1 MKISD
6 NVIERRIQAVEAVR
20 RRSKE
25 RQRVID
31 ELDVKP
37 HIARVYY
44 ELHDDIARG
53 NHEFINLPGGRGSGK
68 SSFCALEIVNG
79 IMQDQTGES
88 SAIVFR
94 RTANTMRESVYSQ
107 IAWAIDVL
115 DVGDLWRGSVSPMC
129 WTYRPTG
136 AQILFRGLDRSS
148 KLKSIK
154 PRRGYFRFIWLEEFS
169 ELPGENFTRS
179 VMQSVQRGGS
189 RYTVFRSFNPPIN
202 ASNWA
207 NVFIARPDPR
217 AVTLRTT
224 YLDVPPAWLGDDFI
238 LEAERLQEI
247 NEQAYRHE
255 YLGEATGSGGEVFPN
270 ITVRTITDDE
280 INELQYIYAGVDFG
294 FSVDPAVFI
303 RVAYDQKHDTVYLLD
318 EIYKK
323 GMSNK
328 QLAEAIKAKGYD
340 DTGQYQTSYFIGAYP
355 EVFKERQTIVCDS
368 AEPKSINDLRGEGL
382 KVIACRKF
390 PGSVLY
396 GIKWLQNRR
405 IVIDPAR
412 TPNAHR
418 EFISYEYM
426 TTKDGEFLADVPD
439 KDNNAIDA
447 TRYALDRLI
456 NNRRI
461 SA

>member
-1 MKISD
+1 MNSAITRQLAELQKEVKNRTD
-6 NVIERRIQAVEAVR
+6 AKDVINALDVTQHIAPVYLPLHEDIQAA
-20 RRSKE
+20 KH
-25 RQRVID
+25 Q
-31 ELDVKP
+31 
-37 HIARVYY
+37 YY
-44 ELHDDIARG
+44 
-53 NHEFINLPGGRGSGK
+53 NLPGGRGSGK

-79 IMQDQTGES
+79 VMQDQTGES
-88 SAIVFR
+88 NAIVFR

-107 IAWAIDVL
+107 IAWAIDKL
-115 DVGDLWRGSVSPMC
+115 DVADLWRGSVSPMC

-136 AQILFRGLDRSS
+136 AQILFRGLDDHS

-154 PRRGYFRFIWLEEFS
+154 PRRGFFRFIWLEEFS

-189 RYTVFRSFNPPIN
+189 AFTVFRSFNPPIN

-207 NVFIARPDPR
+207 NVFIARPDDR
-217 AVTLRTT
+217 AVTLHTS
-224 YLDVPPAWLGDDFI
+224 YLDVPAEWLGSDFI

-270 ITVRTITDDE
+270 VTVRAITDDE

-294 FSVDPAVFI
+294 FSVDPAVFM
-303 RVAYDQKHDTVYLLD
+303 RVAYDSKHDTVYLLD

-323 GMSNK
+323 HLSNNE
-328 QLAEAIKAKGYD
+328 LAAQITAKGYNY
-340 DTGQYQTSYFIGAYP
+340 TGQYESAGYFGGG
-355 EVFKERQTIVCDS
+355 EVYKEKQVIVCDS
-368 AEPKSINDLRGEGL
+368 AEPKSINDLRNGGL
-382 KVIACRKF
+382 KCIACTKY
-390 PGSVLY
+390 PGSVIY
-396 GIKWLQNRR
+396 GVKWLQNRR

-412 TPNAHR
+412 TPHAHK

-439 KDNNAIDA
+439 KDNHCIDA
-447 TRYALDRLI
+447 VRYALDRLI
-456 NNRRI
+456 NYRKI

>member
-1 MKISD
+1 MNSTIQRQLSELKKEVQHRQNAID
-6 NVIERRIQAVEAVR
+6 VIDALDVTQHIAPVYMPLHEDIQA
-20 RRSKE
+20 
-25 RQRVID
+25 QQ
-31 ELDVKP
+31 
-37 HIARVYY
+37 HQYY
-44 ELHDDIARG
+44 
-53 NHEFINLPGGRGSGK
+53 NLPGGRGSGK

-79 IMQDQTGES
+79 VMRDTTGQS
-88 SAIVFR
+88 NAIVFR

-107 IAWAIDVL
+107 IAWAIDIL
-115 DVGDLWRGSVSPMC
+115 DVNNLWRGNVSPMS
-129 WTYRPTG
+129 WTYKPTG
-136 AQILFRGLDRSS
+136 AQIVFRGLDDSS
-148 KLKSIK
+148 KLKSVRA
-154 PRRGYFRFIWLEEFS
+154 RRGYFRYIWLEEFS

-189 RYTVFRSFNPPIN
+189 AFTVFRSFNPPIN

-207 NVFIARPDPR
+207 NVFIARPDDR
-217 AVTLRTT
+217 AITLHTS
-224 YLDVPPAWLGDDFI
+224 YLDVPAQWLGDDFI

-270 ITVRTITDDE
+270 VTVRTITNDE
-280 INELQYIYAGVDFG
+280 IKELQYIYAGVDFG

-303 RVAYDQKHDTVYLLD
+303 RVAYDRKRDTVFLLD
-318 EIYKK
+318 ELYKR

-328 QLAEAIKAKGYD
+328 ELAEQIKAKEYD
-340 DTGQYQTSYFIGAYP
+340 FTGQYITSYYEAY
-355 EVFKERQTIVCDS
+355 KEKQLIVCDS

-382 KVIACRKF
+382 RCIACQKY

-396 GIKWLQNRR
+396 GVKWLQNRH
-405 IVIDPAR
+405 IIIDPAR
-412 TPNAHR
+412 TPHAHK

-439 KDNNAIDA
+439 ANNHTIDA
-447 TRYALDRLI
+447 VRYALDRLI
-456 NNRRI
+456 NHRGV

>member
-1 MKISD
+1 MNSAITRQLAELQREVKNRKD
-6 NVIERRIQAVEAVR
+6 AKAVIDAIDVRQHIAPVYLPLHEDIQA
-20 RRSKE
+20 
-25 RQRVID
+25 QQ
-31 ELDVKP
+31 
-37 HIARVYY
+37 HQYY
-44 ELHDDIARG
+44 
-53 NHEFINLPGGRGSGK
+53 NLPGGRGSGK
-68 SSFCALEIVNG
+68 SSFCALEIVSG
-79 IMQDQTGES
+79 VMRDQTGES
-88 SAIVFR
+88 NAIVFR
-94 RTANTMRESVYSQ
+94 RTANTMRESVFSQ
-107 IAWAIDVL
+107 IAWAIDAL
-115 DVGDLWRGSVSPMC
+115 DVNDLWRGSVSPMC
-129 WTYRPTG
+129 WTYKPTG
-136 AQILFRGLDRSS
+136 AQIIFRGLDDSS

-154 PRRGYFRFIWLEEFS
+154 PRRGIFRYIWLEEFS

-189 RYTVFRSFNPPIN
+189 RFTVFRSFNPPIN

-207 NVFIARPDPR
+207 NVFIARPDDR
-217 AVTLRTT
+217 AITLHTS
-224 YLDVPPAWLGDDFI
+224 YLDVPAEWLGDDFI

-247 NEQAYRHE
+247 NEKAYRHE

-280 INELQYIYAGVDFG
+280 INELQYIYAAVDFG
-294 FSVDPAVFI
+294 FSVDPAAFM
-303 RVAYDQKHDTVYLLD
+303 RVAYDSKHDTVFLLD

-328 QLAEAIKAKGYD
+328 ELASEIKARGYD
-340 DTGQYQTSYFIGAYP
+340 YTGQYKTYASFTGYP
-355 EVFKERQTIVCDS
+355 EAYREKQLIICDS
-368 AEPKSINDLRGEGL
+368 AEPKSINDLQGEGL
-382 KVIACRKF
+382 KAIACKKY

-439 KDNNAIDA
+439 RDNHTIDA
-447 TRYALDRLI
+447 VRYALDRLI
-456 NNRRI
+456 NNRKV

>member
-1 MKISD
+1 MNSAVQRQLAELQKEVKARKDAKS
-6 NVIERRIQAVEAVR
+6 VIDALDVTQHIAPIYLPLHEDIQA
-20 RRSKE
+20 
-25 RQRVID
+25 QQ
-31 ELDVKP
+31 
-37 HIARVYY
+37 HQYY
-44 ELHDDIARG
+44 
-53 NHEFINLPGGRGSGK
+53 NLPGGRGSGK

-79 IMQDQTGES
+79 IMQDQTGNS

-94 RTANTMRESVYSQ
+94 RTANTMRESVFSQ
-107 IAWAIDVL
+107 IAWAIDIL

-129 WTYRPTG
+129 WTYKPTG
-136 AQILFRGLDRSS
+136 AQILFRGLDDSS

-154 PRRGYFRFIWLEEFS
+154 PRRGYFRFVWLEEFS

-189 RYTVFRSFNPPIN
+189 RFTVFRSFNPPIN

-207 NVFIARPDPR
+207 NVFIARPDDR
-217 AVTLRTT
+217 AVTLHTT
-224 YLDVPPAWLGDDFI
+224 YLDVPAQWLGDDFI

-247 NEQAYRHE
+247 NEQAYKHE

-270 ITVRTITDDE
+270 VTVRTITDDE

-294 FSVDPAVFI
+294 FSVDPAVFM
-303 RVAYDQKHDTVYLLD
+303 RVAYDQKRDTVYLLD

-323 GMSNK
+323 HLSNNE
-328 QLAEAIKAKGYD
+328 LAAQITAKGYEY
-340 DTGQYQTSYFIGAYP
+340 TGQYENVGFMGYP
-355 EVFKERQTIVCDS
+355 EVYKEKQVIVCDS
-368 AEPKSINDLRGEGL
+368 AEPKSINDLRNAGL
-382 KVIACRKF
+382 KCIACQKY
-390 PGSVLY
+390 PGSVIY
-396 GIKWLQNRR
+396 GVKWLQNRR

-418 EFISYEYM
+418 EFIGYEYM

-439 KDNNAIDA
+439 KDNHCIDA
-447 TRYALDRLI
+447 VRYALDRLI
-456 NNRRI
+456 NYRKI

>member
-1 MKISD
+1 MNSAIQRQLAELQKEVKHRKD
-6 NVIERRIQAVEAVR
+6 AKAVIDAIDVTQHIAPVYMPLHEDIQAAAH
-20 RRSKE
+20 
-25 RQRVID
+25 Q
-31 ELDVKP
+31 
-37 HIARVYY
+37 YY
-44 ELHDDIARG
+44 
-53 NHEFINLPGGRGSGK
+53 NLPGGRGSGK

-79 IMQDQTGES
+79 IMQDQTGDS

-94 RTANTMRESVYSQ
+94 RTANTMRESVFSQ
-107 IAWAIDVL
+107 IAWAIDKL

-136 AQILFRGLDRSS
+136 AQILFRGLDDSS

-154 PRRGYFRFIWLEEFS
+154 PRRGFFRYIWLEEFS

-189 RYTVFRSFNPPIN
+189 AFTVFRSFNPPIN

-207 NVFIARPDPR
+207 NVFIARPDDR
-217 AVTLRTT
+217 AVTLHTS
-224 YLDVPPAWLGDDFI
+224 YLDVPAQWLGDDFI

-270 ITVRTITDDE
+270 VTVRTITDDE

-294 FSVDPAVFI
+294 FSVDPAVFM
-303 RVAYDQKHDTVYLLD
+303 RVAYDSKHDTVYLLD

-323 GMSNK
+323 HLSNNE
-328 QLAEAIKAKGYD
+328 LAAQITAKGYD
-340 DTGQYQTSYFIGAYP
+340 STGQYQTSYFMGAYP
-355 EVFKERQTIVCDS
+355 EVHKERQVIVCDS
-368 AEPKSINDLRGEGL
+368 AEPKSINDLRNAGL
-382 KVIACRKF
+382 KCIACQKY
-390 PGSVLY
+390 PGSVIY
-396 GIKWLQNRR
+396 GVKWLQNRR

-418 EFISYEYM
+418 EFIGYEYM

-439 KDNNAIDA
+439 KDNHTIDA
-447 TRYALDRLI
+447 VRYALDRLI
-456 NNRRI
+456 NYRKI

>member
-1 MKISD
+1 MNSNITRQLAE
-6 NVIERRIQAVEAVR
+6 IRRQV
-20 RRSKE
+20 KH
-25 RQRVID
+25 RQDAQGVLNA
-31 ELDVKP
+31 LDVTQ
-37 HIARVYY
+37 HIAPVYLP
-44 ELHDDIARG
+44 LHDDVAAAA
-53 NHEFINLPGGRGSGK
+53 HQYYNLPGGRGSGK
-68 SSFCALEIVNG
+68 SSFISLEIVNG
-79 IMQDQTGES
+79 VMQDPTGES
-88 SAIVFR
+88 NAIVFR
-94 RTANTMRESVYSQ
+94 RTANTMRDSVYSQ

-115 DVGDLWRGSVSPMC
+115 DVNHLWRGNVSPMS
-129 WTYRPTG
+129 WTYKPTG
-136 AQILFRGLDRSS
+136 AQIIFRGLDDPG

-154 PRRGYFRFIWLEEFS
+154 PRRGRFRYIWLEEFS

-179 VMQSVQRGGS
+179 VMQSVQRGGEGFI
-189 RYTVFRSFNPPIN
+189 TFRSFNPPIS

-207 NVFIARPDPR
+207 NVFVQRPDPR
-217 AVTLRTT
+217 AITLRTT
-224 YLDVPPAWLGDDFI
+224 YLDMPPAWLGEDFI
-238 LEAERLQEI
+238 AEADRLREI
-247 NEQAYRHE
+247 NETAYLHE
-255 YLGEATGSGGEVFPN
+255 YMGEATGSGGEVFPN
-270 ITVRTITDDE
+270 VTVREITDDE
-280 INELQYIYAGVDFG
+280 INELQYIFAGIDFG

-303 RVAYDQKHDTVYLLD
+303 RVAYDSKRDTVYLLD

-328 QLAEAIKAKGYD
+328 QLAEAIKAKGYA
-340 DTGQYQTSYFIGAYP
+340 DTGQYQTSYFMGAYP

-382 KVIACRKF
+382 KVIACQKF

-405 IVIDPAR
+405 IVIDPTR

-439 KDNNAIDA
+439 KDNHAIDA

-456 NNRRI
+456 NNRKI

>member
-1 MKISD
+1 MNSAIQRQLAELQKEVKHRKD
-6 NVIERRIQAVEAVR
+6 AKAVIDAIDVTQHIAPVYMPLHEDIQAAAH
-20 RRSKE
+20 
-25 RQRVID
+25 Q
-31 ELDVKP
+31 
-37 HIARVYY
+37 YY
-44 ELHDDIARG
+44 
-53 NHEFINLPGGRGSGK
+53 NLPGGRGSGK

-79 IMQDQTGES
+79 IMQDQTGDS

-94 RTANTMRESVYSQ
+94 RTANTMRESVFSQ
-107 IAWAIDVL
+107 IAWAIDKL

-136 AQILFRGLDRSS
+136 AQILFRGLDDSS

-179 VMQSVQRGGS
+179 VMQSVQRGG
-189 RYTVFRSFNPPIN
+189 RNFVTFRSFNPPIN

-207 NVFIARPDPR
+207 NVFIARPDDR
-217 AVTLRTT
+217 AITLHTS
-224 YLDVPPAWLGDDFI
+224 YLDVPAAWLGDDFI

-270 ITVRTITDDE
+270 VTVRTITDDE

-294 FSVDPAVFI
+294 FSVDPAVFM

-323 GMSNK
+323 HLSNNE
-328 QLAEAIKAKGYD
+328 LAAQITAKGYEY
-340 DTGQYQTSYFIGAYP
+340 TGQYENVGFYGYP
-355 EVFKERQTIVCDS
+355 EVYKEKQVIVCDS
-368 AEPKSINDLRGEGL
+368 AEPKSINDLRNAGL
-382 KVIACRKF
+382 KCIACQKY
-390 PGSVLY
+390 PGSVIY
-396 GIKWLQNRR
+396 GVKWLQNRR

-418 EFISYEYM
+418 EFIGYEYM

-439 KDNNAIDA
+439 KDNHTIDA
-447 TRYALDRLI
+447 VRYALDRLI
-456 NNRRI
+456 NYRKI